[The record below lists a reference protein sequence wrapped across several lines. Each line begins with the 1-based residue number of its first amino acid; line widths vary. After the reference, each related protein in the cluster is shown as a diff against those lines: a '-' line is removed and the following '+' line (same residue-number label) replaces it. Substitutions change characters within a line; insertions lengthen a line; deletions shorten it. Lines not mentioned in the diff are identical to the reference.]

1 MLHTTTGQTKG
12 AGLEGVVVAR
22 STITSIDGQQG
33 ILRYR
38 GIDIKELVK
47 KSNYEEVAYLLWRG
61 KLPTKLELA
70 SFKREL
76 AKYRTLPQD
85 VLNLLKM
92 TPKAANPME
101 VTRTTVSFES
111 ALPNKKG
118 ESFEDANMRKA
129 FQLLAGIGSMVATYH
144 RVRNGRRP
152 VKPDS
157 QLGHAGN
164 FLYLLTAKK
173 PDDYSEWAYDKVC
186 ILYGD
191 HEMNA
196 STFALRVTCS
206 TLADIGGAVTS
217 AIAALAGPL
226 HGGANQMAMEMMEKI
241 GSVRNVESFL
251 DGELAAGNKIM
262 GFGHRVYRTDDPRA
276 LILKDIARKF
286 AEKDT
291 ETRKW
296 LEIAERTEAVMWE
309 KRKIKPNI
317 EFYAGVVLKA
327 LGVPNDVMPAIFACN
342 RIAGWVAHYF
352 EQYADNRIIRPV
364 SEYVGPVEQPYVPI
378 NDRS

>member
-22 STITSIDGQQG
+22 STITSIDGQLG
-33 ILRYR
+33 VLRYR
-38 GIDIKELVK
+38 GIDIRELVK

-61 KLPTKLELA
+61 KLPTKNELA
-70 SFKREL
+70 DFKREL
-76 AKYRTLPQD
+76 AQYRTLPRE
-85 VLNLLKM
+85 VLGLLRI
-92 TPKAANPME
+92 TPRTANPME

-111 ALPNKKG
+111 ELPNKKG
-118 ESFEDANMRKA
+118 ESFENANVRKA
-129 FQLLAGIGSMVATYH
+129 FQLLSGISSMVATYH
-144 RVRNGRRP
+144 RTRKARRP
-152 VKPDS
+152 VKPDK

-164 FLYLLTAKK
+164 FLYLLTGKE
-173 PDDYSEWAYDKVC
+173 PDEYSEWAYDKVC
-186 ILYGD
+186 ILYAD

-241 GSVRNVESFL
+241 GSVSNVESFL
-251 DGELAAGNKIM
+251 DAELSAGHKIM

-276 LILKDIARKF
+276 LILKDIARKL
-286 AEKDT
+286 AENEM

-296 LEIAERTEAVMWE
+296 LEIAETTERVMWE
-309 KRKIKPNI
+309 KKQIKPNI

-352 EQYADNRIIRPV
+352 EQSADNRIIRPV

-378 NDRS
+378 DQRN

>member
-22 STITSIDGQQG
+22 STITSIDGQLG
-33 ILRYR
+33 VLRYR
-38 GIDIKELVK
+38 GIDIRELVK

-61 KLPTKLELA
+61 KLPTKNELA
-70 SFKREL
+70 DFKREL
-76 AKYRTLPQD
+76 AQYRTLPRE
-85 VLNLLKM
+85 VLGLLRI
-92 TPKAANPME
+92 TPRTANPME

-111 ALPNKKG
+111 ELPNKKG
-118 ESFEDANMRKA
+118 ESFENANVRKA
-129 FQLLAGIGSMVATYH
+129 FQLLSGISSMVATYH
-144 RVRNGRRP
+144 RTRKARRP
-152 VKPDS
+152 VKPDK

-164 FLYLLTAKK
+164 FLYLLTGKE
-173 PDDYSEWAYDKVC
+173 PDEYSEWAYDKVC
-186 ILYGD
+186 ILYAD

-241 GSVRNVESFL
+241 GSASNVESFL
-251 DGELAAGNKIM
+251 EAELSAGHKIM

-276 LILKDIARKF
+276 LILKDIARKL
-286 AEKDT
+286 AENEM

-296 LEIAERTEAVMWE
+296 LEIAETTERVMWE
-309 KRKIKPNI
+309 KKQIKPNI

-352 EQYADNRIIRPV
+352 EQSADNRIIRPV

-378 NDRS
+378 DQRN